1 MMNVMLLKYLPSRTP
16 PIVVYPTLSDPRF
29 ISVTLLGGLALYALL
44 TPAFG
49 RHPSQLLA
57 SVLSWVLVDALLLI
71 FYQRVLLVPL
81 SALVPSLAAFVLVDS
96 PHVWPYAA
104 VGAVA
109 MLSKHFLRID
119 GRHVFNPLNFG
130 LVVGLLF
137 FGGSVAFGVTRFGD
151 SPWLF
156 LWVAS
161 LGVTVAYRSRRLDIA
176 LAYVATFLAGALARA
191 FLSGAGFLT
200 VASPMT
206 NIVFYMYAFH
216 MMTDPKTTP
225 DSRSHRIVF
234 GVLVGLVDAVLRWY
248 GVHSAPLYAIF
259 VILGLLPFF
268 RKHEGRIPDS
278 FIWKVRTVRLA
289 ENG

>member
-1 MMNVMLLKYLPSRTP
+1 MILRWLPARVQP
-16 PIVVYPTLSDPRF
+16 VVVYPALSDPRF
-29 ISVTLLGGLALYALL
+29 ISVTLLSGLALYALM

-49 RHPSQLLA
+49 RHPAQLAA
-57 SVLSWVLVDALLLI
+57 SVFTWVAVDALLLI

-104 VGAVA
+104 VGAAA

-137 FGGSVAFGVTRFGD
+137 FGGSVSFGISRFGD

-156 LWVAS
+156 LWVVS
-161 LGVTVAYRSRRLDIA
+161 LGSLVTYRSGRLDIA
-176 LAYVATFLAGALARA
+176 LAYTATFLAGAWARSS
-191 FLSGAGFLT
+191 LSGGPFLT
-200 VASPMT
+200 AASSAT

-225 DSRSHRIVF
+225 DSRSRRIVF
-234 GVLVGLVDAVLRWY
+234 GILVGALDAVLRRY
-248 GVHSAPLYAIF
+248 GVLNAPLYALF
-259 VILGLLPFF
+259 VVLGFLPFF
-268 RKHEGRIPDS
+268 RSSEGRIPGA
-278 FIWKVRTVRLA
+278 FIWKLRTLRLA
-289 ENG
+289 ENR

>member
-1 MMNVMLLKYLPSRTP
+1 MSLRLLPARVP
-16 PIVVYPTLSDPRF
+16 PVVHYPTLADPRF
-29 ISVTLLGGLALYALL
+29 ISVTLLGGLALYALM

-49 RHPSQLLA
+49 RHPAQLAA
-57 SVLSWVLVDALLLI
+57 SVLSWIVVDALLLI

-104 VGAVA
+104 VGATA

-119 GRHVFNPLNFG
+119 RRHVFNPLNFG
-130 LVVGLLF
+130 LVTGLLF
-137 FGGSVAFGVTRFGD
+137 FGGSVSFGISRFGD

-161 LGVTVAYRSRRLDIA
+161 LGALVAYRSRRLDIA
-176 LAYVATFLAGALARA
+176 LAYVSTFLAGAFARCL
-191 FLSGAGFLT
+191 LSGGRFLT

-225 DSRSHRIVF
+225 DSRSHRIFF

-248 GVHSAPLYAIF
+248 GVHNAPLYAIF
-259 VILGLLPFF
+259 LVLGFLPFF

-278 FIWKVRTVRLA
+278 FIWKLRARRLA
-289 ENG
+289 GNP